1 MRSVSVL
8 AAAVII
14 GVSLLTVACG
24 HQRPG
29 PAASG
34 PAATRPAASAAS
46 GNPSATSP
54 AASAPAA
61 ACGSTAA
68 VPGPGRTLTLSNTD
82 NGRSFCVRR
91 GTGVLIYLHGTA
103 TARWNRLRSSSA
115 ALVPSAN
122 GHLMLALGVT
132 GGYFVATQPGS
143 AVISSA
149 RSRCGQPAAPPSASA
164 ASGKASCGTVEL
176 FRVTIKVA

>member
-14 GVSLLTVACG
+14 GASALTVACG
-24 HQRPG
+24 PQP
-29 PAASG
+29 PPASG
-34 PAATRPAASAAS
+34 PAASTASATS
-46 GNPSATSP
+46 SATSP

-61 ACGSTAA
+61 ACGPASA
-68 VPGPGRTLTLSNTD
+68 VLGPGRTLTLTDTD
-82 NGRSFCVRR
+82 NSRSFCVRR
-91 GTGVLIYLHGTA
+91 GTGVLIYLHGSA
-103 TARWNRLRSSSA
+103 TARWGTLRSSSA

-132 GGYFVATQPGS
+132 GGYFIAAQRGS

-149 RSRCGQPAAPPSASA
+149 RPRCGQPAVPSAPA
-164 ASGKASCGTVEL
+164 TPGKASCGSVEL
-176 FRVTIKVA
+176 FRVTIGVA

>member
-1 MRSVSVL
+1 MRSVAVL
-8 AAAVII
+8 AAAVIA
-14 GVSLLTVACG
+14 GVSALTVACG
-24 HQRPG
+24 PPRPA

-34 PAATRPAASAAS
+34 PAASAASATPA
-46 GNPSATSP
+46 ATSP

-61 ACGSTAA
+61 AAACGSAPA
-68 VPGPGRTLTLSNTD
+68 VLGPGRTLTLGNAD
-82 NGRSFCVRR
+82 NSRTFCVRQ

-103 TARWNRLRSSSA
+103 TARWGTLRSSSA

-132 GGYFVATQPGS
+132 GGYFIATQPGS

-149 RSRCGQPAAPPSASA
+149 RPRCGQLAAPSAPTT
-164 ASGKASCGTVEL
+164 SGKASCGSVEL